1 MVYYDDKGET
11 MNLMMERITT
21 RRRFDDTNPIDYKI
35 VKNFFQTYSWGPT
48 GCPYI
53 LEVPWENIPDMLK
66 DKITKKHLGI
76 KN

>member
-1 MVYYDDKGET
+1 MVFYDDKGES
-11 MNLMMERITT
+11 MNLMMERITA
-21 RRRFDDTNPIDYKI
+21 RRRFDDANSIDFKI
-35 VKNFFQTYSWGPT
+35 VKNFFETYRWGPT